1 MNSHPSNLLS
11 ALLDEELSGSEL
23 SELTAHLAD
32 CHQCRADLGSL
43 ASVRSQVRGL
53 PIIEPLAGFPDPER
67 HVVPL
72 VPRLRRTLV
81 GAAAAATVVL
91 VVGVGVG
98 SNGRSAVPLQF
109 EQVVDQHVARAS
121 VDSSFNVIQ
130 VQAVAN
136 R

>member
-1 MNSHPSNLLS
+1 MSSHPSDLLS
-11 ALLDEELSGSEL
+11 AFLDEELSSSEL

-32 CHQCRADLGSL
+32 CHECRADLDSL

-53 PIIEPLAGFPDPER
+53 PVIEPAPGFADAGR
-67 HVVPL
+67 QVVSL

-81 GAAAAATVVL
+81 GAAAAAAVVL
-91 VVGVGVG
+91 VVGVAVG
-98 SNGRSAVPLQF
+98 SNRSVVPLQF

-121 VDSSFNVIQ
+121 FDSGFNVIQ